1 MRTMRTM
8 RTRSRWAGA
17 LAILTLAGC
26 APVAR
31 VETPAPGGVPGAV
44 HWTRSAAEHRAIFL
58 QTYRAAA
65 EALREQVQGRAP
77 GSWGVIL
84 DADETLLDNSL
95 FQLRLAR
102 SGQTYNERIWND
114 WVREEAAPALPGAV
128 EFVSLVR
135 DLGGRVA
142 VVTNREMVVCEETR
156 RNLAAVGVHA
166 DAVLC
171 RAETGDKNPRFDA
184 VIRGEGTGMP
194 PIEVVLWV
202 GDNIGDFPGGS
213 QAMRTAPP
221 GALEAVGRRWFV
233 LPNPMYGSWE
243 SVPVTEQ
250 DHAALTV
257 SSSPAEIQSR

>member
-1 MRTMRTM
+1 MK
-8 RTRSRWAGA
+8 TRSGWTATIA
-17 LAILTLAGC
+17 VLTLAAC
-26 APVAR
+26 APAAR
-31 VETPAPGGVPGAV
+31 VETPAPDGIPGAV

-65 EALREQVQGRAP
+65 DALRDEVRGRAR

-156 RNLAAVGVHA
+156 RNLAAVGLHA

-184 VIRGEGTGMP
+184 VIRGQGTGMP
-194 PIEVVLWV
+194 PIDVVLWV

-213 QAMRTAPP
+213 QAMRTAPAA
-221 GALEAVGRRWFV
+221 ALEPVGRRWFV

-243 SVPVTEQ
+243 SVPVTEH
-250 DHAALTV
+250 DPEGLTA
-257 SSSPAEIQSR
+257 SPSLSGTRGG

>member
-1 MRTMRTM
+1 MK
-8 RTRSRWAGA
+8 TRSGWTAA
-17 LAILTLAGC
+17 VAALTLAAC
-26 APVAR
+26 APAAR
-31 VETPAPGGVPGAV
+31 VETASPGIVPGAV

-65 EALREQVQGRAP
+65 EALRGPSEGRTP

-84 DADETLLDNSL
+84 DADETVLDNSL

-102 SGQTYNERIWND
+102 SGRSYDERIWND

-142 VVTNREMVVCEETR
+142 IVTNREMVVCDETR

-171 RAETGDKNPRFDA
+171 RDETGDKNPRFDA

-194 PIEVVLWV
+194 PIDVVLWV

-213 QAMRTAPP
+213 QALKTAPP

-243 SVPVTEQ
+243 SVPVT
-250 DHAALTV
+250 DHDRDALSA
-257 SSSPAEIQSR
+257 SSLAGDRAGGG